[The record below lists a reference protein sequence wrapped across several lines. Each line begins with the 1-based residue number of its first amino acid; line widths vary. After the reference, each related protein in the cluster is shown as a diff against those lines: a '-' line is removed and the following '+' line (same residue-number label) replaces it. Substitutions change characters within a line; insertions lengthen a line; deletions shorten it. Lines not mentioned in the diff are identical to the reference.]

1 MKAYWAMSVIH
12 LKLAL
17 RERTVLFF
25 NYVFPL
31 LFFFGFGQFMDARNT
46 GAITRIVPMVLVLGI
61 LGNGLFGAG
70 IRAVAEREQN
80 ILRRYKVTPIT
91 PAPILLASIV
101 TGLLLYLPALF
112 FVVGI
117 AHLHYRMPFPE
128 RPLSLVL
135 LISVGCVA
143 FRAIGLII
151 AAVANTVAE
160 SNILVQLLYLPML
173 FVSGVTF
180 PLSALPS
187 YMQIAAQFLPASY
200 LNTGIQRVLLRGES
214 VQAIPGQ
221 LAALA
226 LSTVLGIWLA
236 MKLFRWEKDEKLA
249 SSAKLSVLAVFLPFI
264 ILGVYQS
271 YSRENILQAKILD
284 REFQRNRPR
293 LIRNGH
299 IVIGDGGYIRNGA
312 LLIRNGRIEQ
322 VFEGSIPD
330 PESVQAEALEAAG
343 KTLMP
348 GLVDVN
354 VRLIT
359 PGYIPSGD
367 ATADPLRLA
376 ERALASLLYCG
387 VIAVRDPESP
397 PQLLATF
404 AARIRRGEYLGAE
417 ILEARQDIPALPS
430 LILAKAATE
439 RLDPAELL
447 SRSLT
452 EQIIPAEDLK
462 RTREAAA
469 AFRPSALPQPALLEL
484 WKSGAPLAV
493 ATRSGHPLL
502 FHGPSIHRELQFW
515 VDAGIPPEVV
525 IRAATYGGARL
536 LGAADRLGL
545 IRKGFEASFLILDGN
560 PLEDIAA
567 TERISSVFFKG
578 ERVDRLGLFEQR

>member
-91 PAPILLASIV
+91 PAPILVASIV

-117 AHLHYRMPFPE
+117 AHLYYRMPFPE
-128 RPLSLVL
+128 RPLSLLL

-160 SNILVQLLYLPML
+160 SNILVQMLYLPML
-173 FVSGVTF
+173 FISGVTF
-180 PLSALPS
+180 PLSAMPS
-187 YMQIAAQFLPASY
+187 YMQIVAQFLPASY
-200 LNTGIQRVLLRGES
+200 LNTGIQRVLVRGETI
-214 VQAIPGQ
+214 QAIPGQ
-221 LAALA
+221 MAALA

-249 SSAKLSVLAVFLPFI
+249 RSAKLWVLAVFLPFI
-264 ILGVYQS
+264 FLGVYQS
-271 YSRENILQAKILD
+271 YSKENILQAKILD

-299 IVIGDGGYIRNGA
+299 ILIGDGGYVRNGA
-312 LLIRNGRIEQ
+312 VLIRNGRIEQ
-322 VFEGSIPD
+322 VFEGSVPE
-330 PESVQAEALEAAG
+330 PESVQAEPFEAAG

-354 VRLIT
+354 VRLMT
-359 PGYIPSGD
+359 PGYIPSGH
-367 ATADPLRLA
+367 AAADPLKLP

-387 VIAVRDPESP
+387 VIAVHDPESP
-397 PQLLATF
+397 PELLATL

-417 ILEARQDIPALPS
+417 ILEAQPAIPALPS
-430 LILAKAATE
+430 LIFEKAAKS
-439 RLDPAELL
+439 LDPAELL
-447 SRSLT
+447 GRSLT
-452 EQIIPAEDLK
+452 EQVIPAEDLK
-462 RTREAAA
+462 RTREAAG
-469 AFRPSALPQPALLEL
+469 AFRPVAVPQPSLLEL
-484 WKSGAPLAV
+484 WKSGATLAL

-515 VDAGIPPEVV
+515 VEAGIPPEVV
-525 IRAATYGGARL
+525 IRAATHNGARL
-536 LGAADRLGL
+536 LGVADRIGL
-545 IRKGFEASFLILDGN
+545 IRKGYEASFLVLDGN
-560 PLEDIAA
+560 PLEDISA

-578 ERVDRLGLFEQR
+578 ERLDRLGLFEQR